1 MTAGTRKL
9 VVRLVL
15 SLGIAAIFV
24 WWLGNQGLEI
34 VPSAA
39 QFARVAGWA
48 VPVYLL
54 TLVAVHFLRAYRW
67 IYLLR
72 PIHPD
77 LAVRRMLPVAFVGFL
92 AILVMPL
99 RTGEFA
105 RPYLIK
111 GHAGVS
117 MSAALGTIAIER
129 VVDGLL
135 VSLWLTLCLFGIDP
149 SRSPYVWPLRL
160 LPLGLFLAALVFLVA
175 FLWRADAFVRLGRR
189 LTEPFSRRLADTVVH
204 VLEGFGRGLSVL
216 PNKLALLRF
225 LVVSV
230 AYWSINAVGVML
242 LARGCGLDL
251 GLLGGVATMAVVA
264 VGILLPSGPGF
275 FGNFQASV
283 LVALELYLPAAAG
296 GVAEAAAAF
305 IFLLYLCQVGLTL
318 VVGFGS
324 LFGARVSL
332 RGVLASGLPQVA
344 TEDLAD
350 WS

>member
-1 MTAGTRKL
+1 MTAGARKL
-9 VVRLVL
+9 VVRLAL
-15 SLGIAAIFV
+15 SLAIAAAFV

-34 VPSAA
+34 LPSAG
-39 QFARVAGWA
+39 QFAAVAGWA

-72 PIHPD
+72 PIHPG

-92 AILVMPL
+92 AILVLPL
-99 RTGEFA
+99 RTGEIA

-160 LPLGLFLAALVFLVA
+160 LPLGLFLAALVFLLA
-175 FLWRADAFVRLGRR
+175 FLWRAEAFVRLGRR
-189 LTEPFSRRLADTVVH
+189 LAAPFSQRLADTVVH
-204 VLEGFGRGLSVL
+204 VLEGFGRGLAVL
-216 PNKLALLRF
+216 PNKLALLQF
-225 LVVSV
+225 LVASV

-242 LARGCGLDL
+242 LARGCGLELD
-251 GLLGGVATMAVVA
+251 LLGGVATMAVVA

-296 GVAEAAAAF
+296 GVTGRAAAF

-318 VVGFGS
+318 LVGFGS
-324 LFGARVSL
+324 LLAARVSL
-332 RGVLASGLPQVA
+332 RGVFSSGLPQVA

>member
-1 MTAGTRKL
+1 MSAGTRKL
-9 VVRLVL
+9 IVRLGL
-15 SLGIAAIFV
+15 SLGIAAVFV
-24 WWLGNQGLEI
+24 WWLGNQGIEI
-34 VPSAA
+34 IPSAA
-39 QFARVAGWA
+39 QFGVLAGWA

-72 PIHPD
+72 PIHP
-77 LAVRRMLPVAFVGFL
+77 AITVRKMLPVAFVGFL

-99 RTGEFA
+99 RTGEIA

-135 VSLWLTLCLFGIDP
+135 VSLWLTLCLFGIDAGI
-149 SRSPYVWPLRL
+149 SPYVWPLRL
-160 LPLGLFLAALVFLVA
+160 LPLALFLGALVFLVA
-175 FLWRADAFVRLGRR
+175 FLWRGEAFVRLGRR
-189 LTEPFSRRLADTVVH
+189 LTAPFSRKLADTVVH
-204 VLEGFGRGLSVL
+204 VMEGFGRGLSVL
-216 PNKLALLRF
+216 PNKLALLKF
-225 LVVSV
+225 LVASV

-242 LARGCGLDL
+242 LAQGCGLDL

-283 LVALELYLPAAAG
+283 LVALELYLPAAAL
-296 GVAEAAAAF
+296 AEGAAVF
-305 IFLLYLCQVGLTL
+305 IFLLYLSQVTLTL
-318 VVGFGS
+318 LVGFGS

-332 RGVLASGLPQVA
+332 RGVFASGLPQVA